1 MENQVTDIYPHKSG
15 SLINK
20 LVEFLGER
28 NVKDCLRRYKEA
40 LKSAGP
46 IFREYYLKQRHPWL
60 SALGQYYEL
69 TNKAKSIHRNLT
81 PELKALVIDAKK
93 VVTLQENMPDSVKN
107 KYRTV
112 LLDTDHARNY
122 LFEIQT
128 AWHFFVKDY
137 DIRWYE
143 DSSSKHPEFLVEAPG
158 FHFNVECKWISV
170 DIARKIHRKDF
181 YGFADKLIPEIQKRN
196 YVGRLDIILKG
207 RLKSGTF
214 EKLCANVLKV
224 IDGGILHGGCQIA
237 PFGSL
242 TLDLSCFSG
251 VVIDINEHMW
261 KLYERKADK
270 AHGALFAK
278 AEGTK
283 ALDPIELIVMSE
295 KADTVLDGI
304 KGKIS
309 NAEKQLDQSKPG
321 LIVCFLEGVNGF
333 EVHNLKSESGLQIM
347 TNDVLWKN
355 KFSHVA
361 GISYSSESM
370 VEKGGNYEEI
380 FNPALFFRNHKC
392 KFQEAKT
399 FEFISPPRF

>member
-1 MENQVTDIYPHKSG
+1 MENQVRDIDPHKAG

-28 NVKDCLRRYKEA
+28 NVKGCLRRHEEV

-46 IFREYYLKQRHPWL
+46 IFREYYLKPSHPWL

-93 VVTLQENMPDSVKN
+93 VLTLQENMTDSVKN

-112 LLDTDHARNY
+112 LLDTDHPRNY
-122 LFEIQT
+122 LFEIET

-137 DIRWYE
+137 YIRWYE
-143 DSSSKHPEFLVEAPG
+143 DNSSKHPEFLVEAPG

-181 YGFADKLIPEIQKRN
+181 YGFAGKLIPEIQKRN
-196 YVGRLDIILKG
+196 YAGKVDIILKD
-207 RLKSGTF
+207 RLQSGSCKT
-214 EKLCANVLKV
+214 LCANVLKV
-224 IDGGILHGGCQIA
+224 IDRGILHGDCEIA

-242 TLDLSCFSG
+242 TFDLTCVSG
-251 VVIDINEHMW
+251 VVIDINEHME
-261 KLYERKADK
+261 KLYDRKADK

-283 ALDPIELIVMSE
+283 ALDPIELTVMSE

-304 KGKIS
+304 KDKMS
-309 NAEKQLDQSKPG
+309 NAEKQLDKSKPG
-321 LIVCFLEGVNGF
+321 LIACFLEGVNGF
-333 EVHNLKSESGLQIM
+333 ELHKLKSESGLQLM
-347 TNDVLWKN
+347 TNDVLWKD

-380 FNPALFFRNHKC
+380 FNAALFFRNHKC

-399 FEFISPPRF
+399 FEFILPRRF